1 MILQLFKEARA
12 EFVIF
17 VKYPGEECVVPSHI
31 VLYVLAHLMIG
42 HRIKFND
49 RPPFVSRPSYPLSK
63 R

>member
-1 MILQLFKEARA
+1 MILQLFKEAR

-17 VKYPGEECVVPSHI
+17 VKYPGEECVVPSNI

-49 RPPFVSRPSYPLSK
+49 RPPLVSRPSYPFLSK